1 MVLNERSKFLIYS
14 GCLLFAFVVLIIR
27 FAYVQLI
34 TGAEYQE
41 ESDRNRVREIV
52 VNPPRGLVSDR
63 FGALLVKNQPA
74 YSVYVVPAELKKNPK
89 TLELLASVLKIT
101 PEEILARIKRNSI
114 SPVQPVK
121 IERQISFETLS
132 FIKEHAYEL
141 TGVMSGVE
149 SRREYPTLIR
159 APHLF
164 GYLGE
169 ITESELSATY
179 KDGGYRQGDL
189 VGKKGIERK
198 YEEILQGK
206 KGMRYVQ
213 VDALGREAGEIS
225 ELPTRPPTPGQ
236 NLNLSIDASLQ
247 LAIETAMMGK
257 RGGAAV
263 LNCKNGEVLAL
274 VSEPNYDPELF
285 AKPISTAAW
294 NDLVN
299 NPDHPLYDR
308 MVQSLY
314 APGSTFKV
322 VLALAGLQ
330 TGLIDPQE
338 RVFCP
343 GYFKFGRRAF
353 KCHRKGGHGSVDL
366 SRAIEASCDVYFYRM
381 GLKVGL
387 ENWSEYA
394 RKFGFGQRS
403 QIDLI
408 GESAGLVPDKTYFD
422 QRYGKN
428 GWTKGQLVNLSIGQG
443 DLLVTPLQ
451 MACLTMAI
459 ANNGNSFRPHLR
471 YLTEDPITGEKTQ
484 LPPDSVKVEGIEQ
497 RHYDRVKEAMRLAV
511 NGDYGTGHGSIV
523 RGVTTAGKTGTAQN
537 PHGDDHAWFIGYAP
551 FEDPQVAWCI
561 FVENGGHGGATAAP
575 FARLI
580 VSLLRTEGKLIVP
593 TPSSVAKPAG

>member
-14 GCLLFAFVVLIIR
+14 GCLMFAFTVLIGR
-27 FAYVQLI
+27 FAYIQLI
-34 TGAEYQE
+34 EGDTFQE

-52 VNPPRGLVSDR
+52 VYPPRGLVYDR
-63 FGALLVKNQPA
+63 FETLLVKNQPA
-74 YSVYVVPAELKKNPK
+74 YSVYVVPAELRKNSK
-89 TLELLASVLKIT
+89 TDSLLATALDVT
-101 PEEILARIKRNSI
+101 PQEIWARIRRNSI

-141 TGVMSGVE
+141 PGVLPGVE

-169 ITESELSATY
+169 ITESELAGY
-179 KDGGYRQGDL
+179 KASGYRQGDL
-189 VGKKGIERK
+189 VGKKAIERK

-206 KGMRYVQ
+206 KGFRYVQ
-213 VDALGREAGEIS
+213 VDALGREAGEIA
-225 ELPTRPPTPGQ
+225 ELPTRPPTPGS
-236 NLNLSIDASLQ
+236 NLFLSIDASLQ
-247 LAIETAMMGK
+247 LAIETAMTGK

-285 AKPISTAAW
+285 AKPISSAAW
-294 NDLVN
+294 NELIN

-314 APGSTFKV
+314 APGSTFKI

-330 TGLIDPQE
+330 TGLIDPRE

-343 GYFKFGRRAF
+343 GYFKFGRRTF

-387 ENWSEYA
+387 ENWAEFA
-394 RKFGFGQRS
+394 RKFGFGQRT

-408 GESAGLVPDKTYFD
+408 GESSGLVPDKEYFD

-428 GWTKGQLVNLSIGQG
+428 KWTKGQLVNLAIGQG

-451 MACLTMAI
+451 MACLAMSV
-459 ANNGNSFRPHLR
+459 ANNGNSFRPRLQ
-471 YLTEDPITGEKTQ
+471 YAIVDPISGEKNHRS
-484 LPPDSVKVEGIEQ
+484 PDSVKVEGIDQ
-497 RHYDRVKEAMRLAV
+497 QHYDRVKEAMRLAV
-511 NGDYGTGHGSIV
+511 NGDHGTGHGAIV

-561 FVENGGHGGATAAP
+561 FVENGGHGGAVSAP
-575 FARLI
+575 IARLI
-580 VSLLRTEGKLIVP
+580 VSLLKSEGKLIVP
-593 TPSSVAKPAG
+593 APVSSGRTAG

>member
-14 GCLLFAFVVLIIR
+14 GCLLLAFTVLMIR

-34 TGAEYQE
+34 MGDAYQE

-52 VNPPRGLVSDR
+52 VYPPRGLIYDR
-63 FGALLVKNQPA
+63 FGSLLVKNQPA
-74 YSVYVVPAELKKNPK
+74 YSVYVVPAELRKNPK
-89 TLELLASVLKIT
+89 TTELLAAALEIT
-101 PEEILARIKRNSI
+101 PEELWTRIKRNSI
-114 SPVQPVK
+114 SPVQPEK
-121 IERQISFETLS
+121 IERQISFKTLS

-141 TGVMSGVE
+141 SGVIPGVE

-169 ITESELSATY
+169 ITESELAAY
-179 KDGGYRQGDL
+179 KGSGYRQGDL
-189 VGKKGIERK
+189 VGKKGIERR
-198 YEEILQGK
+198 YEEKLQGK
-206 KGMRYVQ
+206 KGLRYVQ
-213 VDALGREAGEIS
+213 VDALGREAGEITD
-225 ELPTRPPTPGQ
+225 LPTQQPIPGQ
-236 NLNLSIDASLQ
+236 NLYLSIDASLQ
-247 LAIETAMMGK
+247 QAIETAMTGK

-285 AKPISTAAW
+285 AKPISATAW
-294 NDLVN
+294 NELIN

-314 APGSTFKV
+314 APGSTFKI

-330 TGLIDPQE
+330 TGLIDPRE

-343 GYFKFGRRAF
+343 GYFKFGRRTF

-387 ENWSEYA
+387 ENWAEYA

-403 QIDLI
+403 QLDLI
-408 GESAGLVPDKTYFD
+408 GESAGLVPDKEYFD

-451 MACLTMAI
+451 MACLTMAV

-471 YLTEDPITGEKTQ
+471 YVLEDPVTGEKFQ
-484 LPPDSVKVEGIEQ
+484 QPPDSVKIPGIDQ
-497 RHYDRVKEAMRLAV
+497 QHYERVKEAMRLAV
-511 NGDYGTGHGSIV
+511 NGEHATGRGSIV

-551 FEDPQVAWCI
+551 FEDPQVAWCVFI
-561 FVENGGHGGATAAP
+561 ENGGHGGATAAP
-575 FARLI
+575 IARLI
-580 VSLLRTEGKLIVP
+580 VSLLKSEGKLIIP
-593 TPSSVAKPAG
+593 NASTNGKSAG

>member
-14 GCLLFAFVVLIIR
+14 GGLLFAFVLLIVR
-27 FAYVQLI
+27 FAYIQLI
-34 TGAEYQE
+34 AGDAYQE

-52 VNPPRGLVSDR
+52 VYPPRGLIYDR
-63 FGALLVKNQPA
+63 FGALLVKNRPA
-74 YSVYVVPAELKKNPK
+74 YSVYVVPAELRKNPK
-89 TLELLASVLKIT
+89 TSELLASALKIT
-101 PEEILARIKRNSI
+101 PQEISARIRRNSI

-121 IERQISFETLS
+121 IERQISFEMLS

-141 TGVMSGVE
+141 AGVLPGVE

-169 ITESELSATY
+169 ITESELASSKAS
-179 KDGGYRQGDL
+179 GYRQGDL
-189 VGKKGIERK
+189 VGKKGLERK

-206 KGMRYVQ
+206 KGFRYVQ
-213 VDALGREAGEIS
+213 VDALGREAGEIA
-225 ELPTRPPTPGQ
+225 ELPTQHPTPGK
-236 NLNLSIDASLQ
+236 NLHLSIDASLQ
-247 LAIETAMMGK
+247 LAIETAMTGK

-285 AKPISTAAW
+285 AKPISATAW
-294 NDLVN
+294 NELIS
-299 NPDHPLYDR
+299 NPDHPMYDR

-330 TGLIDPQE
+330 TGLIDPRE

-343 GYFKFGRRAF
+343 GYFKFGRRTF

-387 ENWSEYA
+387 DNWSEYA
-394 RKFGFGQRS
+394 RKFGFGRRS

-408 GESAGLVPDKTYFD
+408 GESAGLVPDKEYFD
-422 QRYGKN
+422 QRYGKQ

-451 MACLTMAI
+451 MAYLAMTI
-459 ANNGNSFRPHLR
+459 ANSGSTFRPRLQ
-471 YLTEDPITGEKTQ
+471 YMIEDPISGEKIY
-484 LPPDSVKVEGIEQ
+484 LPPDSVKIEGIEQ

-511 NGDYGTGHGSIV
+511 NGDHGTGHGAIV

-551 FEDPQVAWCI
+551 FEDPQVAWCV
-561 FVENGGHGGATAAP
+561 FVENGGHGGVTAAP
-575 FARLI
+575 FVRLI
-580 VSLLRTEGKLIVP
+580 VSLLRSEGKLIVP
-593 TPSSVAKPAG
+593 PSSVNVKPAG